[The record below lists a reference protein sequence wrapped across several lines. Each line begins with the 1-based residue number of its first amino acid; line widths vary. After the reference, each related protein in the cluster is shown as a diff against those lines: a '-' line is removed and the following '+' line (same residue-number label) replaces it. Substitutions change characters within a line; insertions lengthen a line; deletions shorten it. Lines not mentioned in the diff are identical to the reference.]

1 MTDHPVTVRLTQ
13 KILLQ
18 LKENGFQYVLVK
30 GYSPGKKMDWIELN
44 AFKLKP
50 VKELPEDPAEKEI
63 FAPVD
68 SEILLEWAAPE
79 NNIEAFI
86 EVPTTKKHRR

>member
-1 MTDHPVTVRLTQ
+1 MTKPPGTTRLTQ
-13 KILLQ
+13 KILQQ
-18 LKENGFQYVLVK
+18 LKEKGFQYVLVK

-44 AFKLKP
+44 AFRLRP
-50 VKELPEDPAEKEI
+50 VMELPKDPAEQEI

-68 SEILLEWAAPE
+68 SEILQEWAAPE

-86 EVPTTKKHRR
+86 EMP